1 MPRVVKPYPGHPAVK
16 ALLVLHSEIASA
28 LLANRDQ
35 WKRLTQDMKHVEAVV
50 KMFDPAHDIRRIA
63 VRRRKL
69 NPWFRKGEGYRCA
82 LDALRKAEGPLT
94 AREIGERML
103 ASKGVT
109 DATRK
114 QVRDLAGGIQTGL
127 RSHEDDTVARVGDGV
142 PMRWMLI
149 TK

>member
-1 MPRVVKPYPGHPAVK
+1 MPTVVKPYPGHPAVK
-16 ALLVLHSEIASA
+16 ALLVLHSEIASQ
-28 LLANRDQ
+28 LLANKEQAR
-35 WKRLTQDMKHVEAVV
+35 RLTNDMKCVERVV

-63 VRRRKL
+63 VKRRKL
-69 NPWFRKGEGYRCA
+69 NPWFKKGEGYRCA

-94 AREIGERML
+94 AREIRERML
-103 ASKGVT
+103 ASTGVT

-127 RSHEDDTVARVGDGV
+127 RSHEGHTVARVGDGV

>member
-1 MPRVVKPYPGHPAVK
+1 M
-16 ALLVLHSEIASA
+16 LVLHSEIASG
-28 LLANRDQ
+28 LLENKRQA
-35 WKRLTQDMKHVEAVV
+35 KRLADELVED
-50 KMFDPAHDIRRIA
+50 FSERPLRRIA
-63 VRRRKL
+63 VKRRKL

-103 ASKGVT
+103 ASKGVME
-109 DATRK
+109 ATK
-114 QVRDLAGGIQTGL
+114 QVRDLAGGIQTRL
-127 RSHEDDTVARVGDGV
+127 RNHEGDTVARVGDGV